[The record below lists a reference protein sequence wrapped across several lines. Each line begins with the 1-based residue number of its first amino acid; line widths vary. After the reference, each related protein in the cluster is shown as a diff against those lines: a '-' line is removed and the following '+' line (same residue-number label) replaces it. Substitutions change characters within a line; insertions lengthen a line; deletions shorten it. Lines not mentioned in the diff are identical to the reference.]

1 MGILCDTEI
10 RALCE
15 EGLVDPYDPA
25 LVNPASLDVRL
36 GENILVEAEFTSH
49 MQPRSIARFTEEY
62 PFLLQPQE
70 FILAETVE
78 TFFLPSFI
86 AGQFALKSSR
96 ARSGIEHLM
105 AGYCDPGWQGSKLT
119 LELQNARAIHPVA
132 LWPGMRIG
140 QIVFHRMSATPA
152 EDYSIVGH
160 YNFDQ
165 KVTAAKL

>member
-1 MGILCDTEI
+1 MILCDSEI

-15 EGLVDPYDPA
+15 EGLVTPYDPA

-36 GENILVEAEFTSH
+36 GENILIETALTSH
-49 MQPRSIARFTEEY
+49 MQPRSIAGFTQDR
-62 PFLLQPQE
+62 PFLLHPRE

-78 TFFLPSFI
+78 TFFLPSFL

-105 AGYCDPGWQGSKLT
+105 AGYCDPGWSGSRLT
-119 LELQNARAIHPVA
+119 LELQNARALHPVQ

-140 QIVFHRMSATPA
+140 QLVFHVMSARPA

-165 KVTAAKL
+165 QVTASKL

>member
-1 MGILCDTEI
+1 MILCDTEI

-36 GENILVEAEFTSH
+36 GENILVETVFTSQ
-49 MQPRSIARFTEEY
+49 MQPRSIAGFTQED
-62 PFLLQPQE
+62 PFFLEPQE
-70 FILAETVE
+70 FILAETIE
-78 TFFLPSFI
+78 TFFLPSFL

-96 ARSGIEHLM
+96 ARSGLEHLM

-119 LELQNARAIHPVA
+119 LELQNARSLHAVE

-140 QIVFHRMSATPA
+140 QIVFHVMSARPA

>member
-1 MGILCDTEI
+1 MILCDTEI
-10 RALCE
+10 RALCA

-36 GENILVEAEFTSH
+36 GENILIEMEHDSV
-49 MQPRSIARFTEEY
+49 MQPMSIKDFTEDR
-62 PFLLQPQE
+62 PFWLPPKE
-70 FILAETVE
+70 FILSETVE
-78 TFFLPSFI
+78 TFFLPSFL

>member
-1 MGILCDTEI
+1 MILCDSEI

-15 EGLVDPYDPA
+15 EGLVTPYDPA

-36 GENILVEAEFTSH
+36 GENILIETALTSH
-49 MQPRSIARFTEEY
+49 MQPRSIAGFTEER
-62 PFLLQPQE
+62 PFLLHPRE

-78 TFFLPSFI
+78 TFFLPSFL

-105 AGYCDPGWQGSKLT
+105 AGYCDPGWSGSKLT
-119 LELQNARAIHPVA
+119 LELQNARALHPVQ

-140 QIVFHRMSATPA
+140 QLVFHVMSARPA

-165 KVTAAKL
+165 QVTASKL

>member
-1 MGILCDTEI
+1 MILCDTEI

-36 GENILVEAEFTSH
+36 GENLLVEVPLTAQ
-49 MQPRSIARFTEEY
+49 MQPFSIKGYTEEH
-62 PFLLQPQE
+62 PFLLPPKE

-165 KVTAAKL
+165 QVTASKL

>member
-1 MGILCDTEI
+1 MILCDLEI

-15 EGLVDPYDPA
+15 EGLVDPYHPE

-36 GENILVEAEFTSH
+36 GPNIMVEVEDD
-49 MQPRSIARFTEEY
+49 PELRRFSLHGYTEDR
-62 PFLLQPQE
+62 PFLLPPGE
-70 FILAETVE
+70 FILAETIE
-78 TFFLPSFI
+78 TFFFPSFL

-96 ARSGIEHLM
+96 ARAGVEHLM

-119 LELQNARAIHPVA
+119 LELQNARQLHPIK

-140 QIVFHRMSATPA
+140 QIVFHRMSQTPA

-165 KVTAAKL
+165 SVTAAKL

>member
-1 MGILCDTEI
+1 MILCDTEI

-160 YNFDQ
+160 YNFDR

>member
-1 MGILCDTEI
+1 MILCDTEI

-15 EGLVDPYDPA
+15 EGLVDPYDPT

-36 GENILVEAEFTSH
+36 GENILIETALTSH
-49 MQPRSIARFTEEY
+49 MQPRSIAGFTEDR
-62 PFLLQPQE
+62 PFLLHPRE
-70 FILAETVE
+70 FILAETIE
-78 TFFLPSFI
+78 TFFLPSFL

-105 AGYCDPGWQGSKLT
+105 AGYCDPGWSGSKLT
-119 LELQNARAIHPVA
+119 LELQNARALHPVK

-140 QIVFHRMSATPA
+140 QLVFHVMSAKPA

-165 KVTAAKL
+165 QVTASKL

>member
-10 RALCE
+10 RALCA

-36 GENILVEAEFTSH
+36 GENILVEAEFTPE
-49 MQPRSIARFTEEY
+49 MQPRSIARFTQEY

-78 TFFLPSFI
+78 TFFLPSFL

-119 LELQNARAIHPVA
+119 LELQNARSLHPVA

-140 QIVFHRMSATPA
+140 QIVFHAMSARPA

>member
-1 MGILCDTEI
+1 VILCDSEI

-15 EGLVDPYDPA
+15 EGLVTPYDPA

-36 GENILVEAEFTSH
+36 GENILIETALTSH
-49 MQPRSIARFTEEY
+49 MQPRSIAGFTQDR
-62 PFLLQPQE
+62 PFLLHPRE

-78 TFFLPSFI
+78 TFFLPSFL

-105 AGYCDPGWQGSKLT
+105 AGYCDPGWSGSRLT
-119 LELQNARAIHPVA
+119 LELQNARALHPVQ

-140 QIVFHRMSATPA
+140 QLVFHVMSARPA

-165 KVTAAKL
+165 QVTASKL

>member
-1 MGILCDTEI
+1 
-10 RALCE
+10 
-15 EGLVDPYDPA
+15 
-25 LVNPASLDVRL
+25 
-36 GENILVEAEFTSH
+36 
-49 MQPRSIARFTEEY
+49 MQPFSIKGYTEDH
-62 PFLLQPQE
+62 PFMLPPKE

-78 TFFLPSFI
+78 TFFLPSFT

>member
-1 MGILCDTEI
+1 MILCDTEI
-10 RALCE
+10 RALCN

-36 GENILVEAEFTSH
+36 GENILVEAEFTSQ
-49 MQPRSIARFTEEY
+49 MQPRSIARFTQDY

-78 TFFLPSFI
+78 TFFLPSFL

-119 LELQNARAIHPVA
+119 LELQNARAMHPVA

>member
-1 MGILCDTEI
+1 MILCDTEI
-10 RALCE
+10 RALCA
-15 EGLVDPYDPA
+15 EGLVYPYDPE

-36 GENILVEAEFTSH
+36 GENILVEAVFTSQ
-49 MQPRSIARFTEEY
+49 MQPRSISGFTQED
-62 PFLLQPQE
+62 PFLLRPQE

-78 TFFLPSFI
+78 TFFLPSFL

-119 LELQNARAIHPVA
+119 LELQNARSLHPVA

-140 QIVFHRMSATPA
+140 QIVFHTMSASPA

>member
-1 MGILCDTEI
+1 MILCDTEI

-36 GENILVEAEFTSH
+36 GENLLVEVPLTAQ
-49 MQPRSIARFTEEY
+49 MQPFSIKGYTEEH
-62 PFLLQPQE
+62 PFLLPPKE
-70 FILAETVE
+70 FILAETIE
-78 TFFLPSFI
+78 TFFLPSFL

>member
-1 MGILCDTEI
+1 MILCDTEI
-10 RALCE
+10 RALCK
-15 EGLVDPYDPA
+15 EGLIDPYDPE

-36 GENILVEAEFTSH
+36 GENIMVEVEQDPL
-49 MQPRSIARFTEEY
+49 MQPFSLKDYTQEH
-62 PFLLQPQE
+62 PFLLPPKE
-70 FILAETVE
+70 FILAETIE
-78 TFFLPSFI
+78 TFYLPSFL
-86 AGQFALKSSR
+86 AAQFALKSSR

-119 LELQNARAIHPVA
+119 LELQNARSIHPVA

-140 QIVFHRMSATPA
+140 QIVFHVMSAVPA

-165 KVTAAKL
+165 KVTPSKL

>member
-1 MGILCDTEI
+1 MILCDTEI
-10 RALCE
+10 RALCD

-36 GENILVEAEFTSH
+36 GENLLVEIEQDAL
-49 MQPRSIARFTEEY
+49 MQPFSLKGYTEDH
-62 PFLLQPQE
+62 PFLLPPKE

-78 TFFLPSFI
+78 TFFLPAFL

-96 ARSGIEHLM
+96 ARAGIEHLM

-140 QIVFHRMSATPA
+140 QIVFHVMSKTPA

-165 KVTAAKL
+165 QVTASKL

>member
-1 MGILCDTEI
+1 MILCDTEI
-10 RALCE
+10 RALCA
-15 EGLVDPYDPA
+15 EGLVDPYEPA

-36 GENILVEAEFTSH
+36 GENLLVEVALTSQ
-49 MQPRSIARFTEEY
+49 MQPFSIKGYTEDH
-62 PFLLQPQE
+62 PFLLPPKE

-78 TFFLPSFI
+78 TFFLPSFL

>member
-1 MGILCDTEI
+1 MILCDTEI
-10 RALCE
+10 RALCS

-36 GENILVEAEFTSH
+36 GENILVEAEFTSR

>member
-1 MGILCDTEI
+1 VILCDTEI
-10 RALCE
+10 RALCA

-36 GENILVEAEFTSH
+36 GENVLVEVEQSAA
-49 MQPRSIARFTEEY
+49 MQPLSLRGYTQDR
-62 PFLLQPQE
+62 PFFLPPKE
-70 FILAETVE
+70 FILAETIE
-78 TFFLPSFI
+78 TFFLPSFL

-119 LELQNARAIHPVA
+119 LELQNARSMHPVA

-140 QIVFHRMSATPA
+140 QIVFHRMSASPA

-165 KVTAAKL
+165 TVTAAKL

>member
-1 MGILCDTEI
+1 MILCDTEI
-10 RALCE
+10 RALCA
-15 EGLVDPYDPA
+15 EGLVDPYDPE

-36 GENILVEAEFTSH
+36 GENLLVEVALTSQ
-49 MQPRSIARFTEEY
+49 MQPFSIKGYTEDR
-62 PFLLQPQE
+62 PFLLPPKE

-78 TFFLPSFI
+78 TFFLPSFL

-140 QIVFHRMSATPA
+140 QLVFHVMSARPA

-165 KVTAAKL
+165 QVTASKL

>member
-1 MGILCDTEI
+1 MILCDLEI

-15 EGLVDPYDPA
+15 EGLVDPYDPE

-36 GENILVEAEFTSH
+36 GPNIMVEVEDD
-49 MQPRSIARFTEEY
+49 PELRRFSLHGYTEDR
-62 PFLLQPQE
+62 PFLLPPGE
-70 FILAETVE
+70 FILAETIE
-78 TFFLPSFI
+78 TFFFPSFL

-96 ARSGIEHLM
+96 ARAGVEHLM

-119 LELQNARAIHPVA
+119 LELQNARQLHPIK

-140 QIVFHRMSATPA
+140 QIVFHRMSQTPA

-165 KVTAAKL
+165 SVTAAKL